1 MSKLEELFKLL
12 KMNIVLKD
20 DDQVNFPSGNMFWGR
35 FEALHNIFEMDLS
48 NYEIPQEA
56 GQTDDTI
63 FHAIERAW
71 CYVSN
76 YNGYDYKQTR
86 YLLDNYPLIEYKKHD

>member
-1 MSKLEELFKLL
+1 MSRLEELFKLL

-71 CYVSN
+71 CYVAN

>member
-56 GQTDDTI
+56 G
-63 FHAIERAW
+63 
-71 CYVSN
+71 
-76 YNGYDYKQTR
+76 
-86 YLLDNYPLIEYKKHD
+86 